1 MPKKRSFF
9 ERLTGAVNAD
19 DADFL
24 DELEPAAQRQ
34 GGPTRR
40 KEENWMEEE
49 AEAAQLTVD
58 MYQTP
63 DDIIV
68 KTIIAG
74 VAPNELD
81 ISITR
86 EMVTITGRR
95 EHMEDVL
102 DNDYFHRELYWGA
115 FSRTILLPE
124 EIDVELAEATEKHG
138 VLTLHLPKIDKK
150 KQTKLTV
157 KSG

>member
-19 DADFL
+19 EADFL
-24 DELEPAAQRQ
+24 DELEPAANKQNT
-34 GGPTRR
+34 PARR
-40 KEENWMEEE
+40 KSGEDWMEE
-49 AEAAQLTVD
+49 AEAAQLTID

-63 DDIIV
+63 DDIIIN
-68 KTIIAG
+68 TIVAG
-74 VAPNELD
+74 VAPDELD

-102 DNDYFHRELYWGA
+102 DDDYFHRELYWGA

-138 VLTLHLPKIDKK
+138 VLTLRLPKIDKK
-150 KQTKLTV
+150 KQTKLSV
-157 KSG
+157 KPG

>member
-1 MPKKRSFF
+1 MAKKRSFF
-9 ERLTGAVNAD
+9 ERLTGAINTED
-19 DADFL
+19 GGFL
-24 DELEPAAQRQ
+24 DEIEPTAKGKAS
-34 GGPTRR
+34 TRR
-40 KEENWMEEE
+40 EREEEWMGEE

-63 DDIIV
+63 DDIVI
-68 KTIIAG
+68 KTIVAG
-74 VAPNELD
+74 VAPDELD

-102 DNDYFHRELYWGA
+102 NDDYFHRELYWGA

-138 VLTLHLPKIDKK
+138 VLTIRLPKIDKK
-150 KQTKLTV
+150 KQTKLSV